1 MWFPSGSLGTRL
13 HHKYN
18 HHMAHLDF
26 DAVTKTFPGPV
37 TALDRCTLSVADGEL
52 VVLVGPS
59 GAGKT
64 TALRIAAGLE
74 RATSGSI
81 RMDGQPI
88 ERLPPKGRDMALVFQ
103 QPALYPHL
111 TVRGNAEFSLRM
123 RRIPRE
129 EIYRR
134 VAKTAADLGIANLL
148 DRYPDTL
155 SGGQAQRAALVRAL
169 VRRPNCLLLD
179 EPFASLD
186 TPLRTEL
193 RREFLA
199 AQQRDPLTTL
209 FVTHDQDEA
218 LALADRLVVLRAGK
232 IEQIG
237 TPQQVYDLPSNR
249 FVAAFLGSPPMNFLE
264 GTLSSHEG
272 RLWFERSDLRLAVP
286 QPLEAAVVDHVGRAV
301 TLGFRP
307 DTVSIVANSTACENA
322 IQGAITGREF
332 QGDRWLVRI
341 RTQAGAALTSS
352 IPRDHAPL
360 AIGEV
365 LAFHLDADRIH
376 YFAAGE
382 YGQRL

>member
-1 MWFPSGSLGTRL
+1 MGR
-13 HHKYN
+13 
-18 HHMAHLDF
+18 
-26 DAVTKTFPGPV
+26 
-37 TALDRCTLSVADGEL
+37 EL

-74 RATSGSI
+74 RATSGSV

-88 ERLPPKGRDMALVFQ
+88 DYLRPKDREMAMVFQ

-111 TVRGNAEFSLRM
+111 TVRGNAEYSLRL
-123 RRIPRE
+123 RRTPRE
-129 EIYRR
+129 EIARR
-134 VAKTAADLGIANLL
+134 IAKTAADLGISELL
-148 DRYPDTL
+148 DRNPETL
-155 SGGQAQRAALVRAL
+155 SGGQAQRAALARAL

-199 AQQRDPLTTL
+199 AHRRDPLTTL

-218 LALADRLVVLRAGK
+218 LVLADRLVVLRAGK
-232 IEQIG
+232 VEQIG
-237 TPQQVYDLPSNR
+237 TPQEIYDRPVNR

-264 GTLSSHEG
+264 GTLMSNDS
-272 RLWFERSDLRLAVP
+272 RLWFERPDLRLAIQ
-286 QPLEAAVVDHVGRAV
+286 QPIEATLAEHTGRAV
-301 TLGFRP
+301 TIGFRP
-307 DTVSIVANSTACENA
+307 DAVSIVANGAAPENV
-322 IQGAITGREF
+322 IQGAITEQEF

-341 RTQAGAALTSS
+341 RTTAGAQITGT
-352 IPRDHAPL
+352 IPRGRPPL
-360 AIGEV
+360 TVGES
-365 LAFHLDADRIH
+365 LAFRLDAEKFH
-376 YFAAGE
+376 YFAADE